1 MTVHY
6 CHDLPL
12 SSPPSLPSARE
23 SHRISPRQAV
33 FVGRHHEL
41 VELRAGLEDA
51 ATSRGRFFLDVMKAG
66 IVKTRLVE
74 ERARYASERGH
85 LVVWGRCWE
94 GGGAPPYWPWIQV
107 IRACLPRVADAAGA
121 PYLAQLVPE
130 LGGLQAP
137 APPVP
142 PQSEHARFYL
152 FDAVATFLRS
162 RPDHTPLVL
171 VFDDLQW
178 ADTPSLLLLQFLVHE
193 LRDTAML
200 VVATYR
206 EMEARQS
213 PHVADI
219 LGALARDGRHLPLRG
234 FGEEE
239 VALFI
244 EGKTGRSASAALVRA
259 VHHET
264 EGNPFF
270 VDEIVHLL
278 VSEGTLEPRGTS
290 ISPRLP
296 VPEGVREAIRR
307 RLAPLPAPCRDALT
321 LASVVGREFGLGA
334 LQRACG
340 LGADALLEVLR
351 PALGREILVRDPRA
365 AGRYRFAHALIRET
379 IYEELGAAERARLH
393 GRIGDVLE
401 ALHEMD
407 PTPHLATLA
416 HHFLEAVPAGG
427 AEKAITYSTRAA
439 RYAEASLAYEDA
451 AVLFERA
458 LEVLAEAHPADAR
471 ERTELLLA
479 RGGAQWKAG
488 DGPGARETF
497 RQAAD
502 IARRIGDARL
512 LARSTLGFAGEGSR
526 LLWVRSGVVDQP
538 RIELLEEA
546 LDGLGDRDPGLRAR
560 PLARLAINLYWTPEP
575 ERVLA
580 LSEEAVTLARQLG
593 DPRDLAAVLRARWI
607 ALWRPEAAAER
618 LAIADEIVR
627 LGEQTADRELAL
639 LGRRFRIVG
648 FLEHGDVVA
657 ADREIEAWAQI
668 AGALR
673 QPPYLTDLAMW
684 RATRAIMDGRFAEG
698 DEHAGRALE
707 LGEREPEVE
716 PAMRH
721 AVQMSVLHFH
731 RGHIEQAVGA
741 AAPPSYAPASMLL
754 RCHRI
759 FSWSETGRTAEARR
773 DLRALATNG
782 FDLPRDGGWLVY
794 TSLLAAVAAE
804 LNDRASAARLYDL
817 LLPYAGRLG
826 IVGAGLACWGS
837 ISCYL
842 GLLAS
847 ALGRVADATR
857 HFEDAAKVHERIGA
871 RPFLAWTQFAHA
883 RLLLTCDPGA
893 RREAT
898 TLLTNSLA
906 TARELGMDGLV
917 TKIRR
922 LGLET
927 AATVDAPEPADG
939 DAVFRYE
946 GDFWTVAYAGK
957 LVRLRHG
964 KGLGDIAILLANPG
978 KEIHVADLIA
988 ASTSAP
994 PDPRSAP
1001 AAELVAQG
1009 LRVSPGVSG
1018 DPVLDRRARA
1028 DYRERPADLHRELD
1042 DAERCH
1048 DEGRVARARAEIE
1061 FIAGELAS
1069 AFGLGGRG
1077 RRAGS
1082 PIERARKAVAS
1093 RIRFSLTHIARVHP
1107 ALADHLRHYIRTGTI
1122 CTYVVP
1128 DEPVRWNV

>member
-1 MTVHY
+1 MI
-6 CHDLPL
+6 
-12 SSPPSLPSARE
+12 SAMPPPH
-23 SHRISPRQAV
+23 HRTEAV

-51 ATSRGRFFLDVMKAG
+51 VGGRGRSFLVVGEAG
-66 IVKTRLVE
+66 IGKTRLVE
-74 ERARYASERGH
+74 ELAREAAERGH
-85 LVVWGRCWE
+85 LVLWGRCWE
-94 GGGAPPYWPWIQV
+94 GEGAPPYWPWIQV
-107 IRACLPRVADAAGA
+107 IRAYLRIAHSEALPRVAGGAGA

-130 LGGLQAP
+130 LGGIQSP
-137 APPVP
+137 GPSVP

-152 FDAVATFLRS
+152 FDAVATFLQT

-206 EMEARQS
+206 ELEARQN
-213 PHVADI
+213 PHVADV

-259 VHHET
+259 VHRET

-278 VSEGTLEPRGTS
+278 VAEGTLERWDATIPG
-290 ISPRLP
+290 RLP
-296 VPEGVREAIRR
+296 VPQGVREAIRR
-307 RLAPLPAPCRDALT
+307 RLAPLPAPCKDALT

-340 LGADALLEVLR
+340 LGADALLEVLG
-351 PALGREILVRDPRA
+351 PALGREILVPDPRT

-393 GRIGDVLE
+393 GRIGEVLE
-401 ALHEMD
+401 ALHQMD
-407 PTPHLATLA
+407 PTPQLATLA

-427 AEKAITYSTRAA
+427 AEKAIAYSTRAA

-471 ERTELLLA
+471 ERCELLLA

-502 IARRIGDARL
+502 IARRIGDAPL
-512 LARSTLGFAGEGSR
+512 LARSALGFAGEGSR

-546 LDGLGDRDPGLRAR
+546 LEGLGDRDPGLRAR
-560 PLARLAINLYWTPEP
+560 LLARLAINLYWAPEP

-607 ALWRPEAAAER
+607 ALWRPETPEER
-618 LAIADEIVR
+618 LAIADEIVH
-627 LGEQTADRELAL
+627 LGERMADRELAL

-648 FLEHGDVVA
+648 FLEQGDVVA

-668 AGALR
+668 AGELR

-698 DEHAGRALE
+698 EEHARRALE

-721 AVQMSVLHFH
+721 AVQMAVLQFH
-731 RGHIEQAVGA
+731 RGQLEHAIGA
-741 AAPPSYAPASMLL
+741 AGPRSYAPAAVLL

-759 FSWSETGRTAEARR
+759 FVWSETGRTAEARR
-773 DLRALATNG
+773 DLRALAKDG
-782 FDLPRDGGWLVY
+782 FELPRDGGWLVY
-794 TSLLAAVAAE
+794 MSLLAAVAAE

-817 LLPYAGRLG
+817 LLPYADRLG

-837 ISCYL
+837 ISSYL

-871 RPFLAWTQFAHA
+871 RPFLAWTQLSHA
-883 RLLLTCDPGA
+883 RLLLTGDAGA
-893 RREAT
+893 RRSEAT
-898 TLLTNSLA
+898 ALLASALA

-917 TKIRR
+917 AKLRG
-922 LGLET
+922 LGLEP
-927 AATVDAPEPADG
+927 AATAGGQEPADG
-939 DAVFRYE
+939 DAVFRNE

-957 LVRLRHG
+957 AVRLRHG

-988 ASTSAP
+988 ASASAS
-994 PDPRSAP
+994 PDPRSTP

-1009 LRVSPGVSG
+1009 LRVSGDVSG
-1018 DPVLDRRARA
+1018 DAVLDRQARA
-1028 DYRERPADLHRELD
+1028 DYRERLADLHRELE
-1042 DAERCH
+1042 DAERCN
-1048 DEGRVARARAEIE
+1048 DEGRVARARAELD

-1107 ALADHLRHYIRTGTI
+1107 ALAHHLRRYIRTGTI

-1128 DEPVRWNV
+1128 DEPVRWSV

>member
-1 MTVHY
+1 MI
-6 CHDLPL
+6 PAM
-12 SSPPSLPSARE
+12 PPPNQRTE
-23 SHRISPRQAV
+23 AV
-33 FVGRHHEL
+33 FVGRHDEL

-51 ATSRGRFFLDVMKAG
+51 VTGRGRFFLVVGEAG
-66 IVKTRLVE
+66 IGKTRLVE
-74 ERARYASERGH
+74 ELAREAAERGH
-85 LVVWGRCWE
+85 LVLWGRCWE
-94 GGGAPPYWPWIQV
+94 GEGAPPYWPWIQV
-107 IRACLPRVADAAGA
+107 IRTYLRIARSEGPPRVAGGAGA

-130 LGGLQAP
+130 LGGLDSP
-137 APPVP
+137 APSAP

-152 FDAVATFLRS
+152 FDAVATFLGS
-162 RPDHTPLVL
+162 RPDRTPLVL

-206 EMEARQS
+206 EIEARQN

-219 LGALARDGRHLPLRG
+219 LGALARDGRHLALRG

-259 VHHET
+259 VHRET

-278 VSEGTLEPRGTS
+278 VGGAPERWDAT
-290 ISPRLP
+290 IAQRLP
-296 VPEGVREAIRR
+296 VPQGVREAIRR
-307 RLAPLPAPCRDALT
+307 RLAPLPAPCKDALT
-321 LASVVGREFGLGA
+321 LASVVGREFGLAA

-351 PALGREILVRDPRA
+351 PALGREILVRDPRT
-365 AGRYRFAHALIRET
+365 AGRYRFPHALIRET
-379 IYEELGAAERARLH
+379 IYEQLDAAERARLH
-393 GRIGDVLE
+393 GRIGEVLE

-458 LEVLAEAHPADAR
+458 LEVLAEAHPADVR
-471 ERTELLLA
+471 ERCELLLA

-488 DGPGARETF
+488 DGSGARETF

-502 IARRIGDARL
+502 IARRIGDAPL
-512 LARSTLGFAGEGSR
+512 FARSALGFAGEGSR

-538 RIELLEEA
+538 RIELLQEA
-546 LDGLGDRDPGLRAR
+546 LDGLGERDPGLRAR
-560 PLARLAINLYWTPEP
+560 LLARLAINLYWAPEP

-607 ALWRPEAAAER
+607 ALWRPETAEER

-668 AGALR
+668 AGELR

-684 RATRAIMDGRFAEG
+684 RATRAIMDGRFTEG
-698 DEHAGRALE
+698 EEHARRALE
-707 LGEREPEVE
+707 IGEREPEVE
-716 PAMRH
+716 PGMRH
-721 AVQMSVLHFH
+721 AVQMAVLQFH
-731 RGHIEQAVGA
+731 RGQLEHAIGA
-741 AAPPSYAPASMLL
+741 AGPRSYAPAAMLL

-759 FSWSETGRTAEARR
+759 FWWSETGRTAEARR
-773 DLRALATNG
+773 DLRALAKDG
-782 FDLPRDGGWLVY
+782 FELPRDGGWLVY

-804 LNDRASAARLYDL
+804 LNDRASAARLYEL
-817 LLPYAGRLG
+817 VLPYADRLG

-847 ALGRVADATR
+847 ALGRVAEATR

-871 RPFLAWTQFAHA
+871 RRFLAWTQLSHA
-883 RLLLTCDPGA
+883 RLLLTCDAGA
-893 RREAT
+893 RRSEAT
-898 TLLTNSLA
+898 ALLASALA

-917 TKIRR
+917 AKMRG

-927 AATVDAPEPADG
+927 AATIGGQEPADG
-939 DAVFRYE
+939 DAVFRHE

-957 LVRLRHG
+957 AVRLRHG

-988 ASTSAP
+988 ASASAS
-994 PDPRSAP
+994 PDPRSGP

-1009 LRVSPGVSG
+1009 LRVSRDVSG
-1018 DPVLDRRARA
+1018 DAVLDR
-1028 DYRERPADLHRELD
+1028 H
-1042 DAERCH
+1042 
-1048 DEGRVARARAEIE
+1048 
-1061 FIAGELAS
+1061 
-1069 AFGLGGRG
+1069 
-1077 RRAGS
+1077 
-1082 PIERARKAVAS
+1082 
-1093 RIRFSLTHIARVHP
+1093 
-1107 ALADHLRHYIRTGTI
+1107 
-1122 CTYVVP
+1122 
-1128 DEPVRWNV
+1128 

>member
-1 MTVHY
+1 MI
-6 CHDLPL
+6 
-12 SSPPSLPSARE
+12 SAM
-23 SHRISPRQAV
+23 PAG

-51 ATSRGRFFLDVMKAG
+51 ATRRGRFFLVVGEAG
-66 IVKTRLVE
+66 IGKTRLVE
-74 ERARYASERGH
+74 ELAREAAERGH
-85 LVVWGRCWE
+85 LVLWGRCWE
-94 GGGAPPYWPWIQV
+94 GEGAPPYWPWIQV
-107 IRACLPRVADAAGA
+107 IRTYLRIARSDGLPRVAGGAGA

-130 LGGLQAP
+130 LGGLQSP
-137 APPVP
+137 APSVP
-142 PQSEHARFYL
+142 RQSEHARFYL
-152 FDAVATFLRS
+152 FDAVVTFLQS

-178 ADTPSLLLLQFLVHE
+178 ADAPSLLLLQFLVHE

-206 EMEARQS
+206 EIEARQN

-259 VHHET
+259 VHRET

-278 VSEGTLEPRGTS
+278 AAEEALERQDATVARG
-290 ISPRLP
+290 LP
-296 VPEGVREAIRR
+296 VPQGVREAIRR

-334 LQRACG
+334 VQHACG
-340 LGADALLEVLR
+340 LGADALLDVLG
-351 PALGREILVRDPRA
+351 PALGREILVRDPRR

-393 GRIGDVLE
+393 GRIGEVLE
-401 ALHEMD
+401 TLHQRD

-458 LEVLAEAHPADAR
+458 LEVLAEGRPADAR
-471 ERTELLLA
+471 ERCELLLA

-488 DGPGARETF
+488 DGHGARETF
-497 RQAAD
+497 RQAAE
-502 IARRIGDARL
+502 IARRVGDPAL
-512 LARSTLGFAGEGSR
+512 LARSALGFAGEGSR

-538 RIELLEEA
+538 RIELLQEA
-546 LDGLGDRDPGLRAR
+546 LDGLGERDPGLRAR
-560 PLARLAINLYWTPEP
+560 LLARLAVNLYWAP
-575 ERVLA
+575 ERERGLA
-580 LSEEAVTLARQLG
+580 RRGEAVA
-593 DPRDLAAVLRARWI
+593 RAR
-607 ALWRPEAAAER
+607 
-618 LAIADEIVR
+618 
-627 LGEQTADRELAL
+627 
-639 LGRRFRIVG
+639 
-648 FLEHGDVVA
+648 
-657 ADREIEAWAQI
+657 
-668 AGALR
+668 
-673 QPPYLTDLAMW
+673 
-684 RATRAIMDGRFAEG
+684 
-698 DEHAGRALE
+698 RALE
-707 LGEREPEVE
+707 LGEPEPEVE

-721 AVQMSVLHFH
+721 AVQMAVLQFH
-731 RGHIEQAVGA
+731 RGQLEHATGA
-741 AAPPSYAPASMLL
+741 AAPRSYAPAAMLL

-773 DLRALATNG
+773 DLRTLAKDG
-782 FDLPRDGGWLVY
+782 FELPRDGGWLVY

-804 LNDRASAARLYDL
+804 LNDRASAARLYEL
-817 LLPYAGRLG
+817 LLPYADRLG

-847 ALGRVADATR
+847 ALGRVAEATR

-871 RPFLAWTQFAHA
+871 RPFLAWSQLSHA
-883 RLLLTCDPGA
+883 RLLLTGDAGA
-893 RREAT
+893 RRSEAT
-898 TLLTNSLA
+898 ALLASALA

-917 TKIRR
+917 AKMRG
-922 LGLET
+922 LGLES
-927 AATVDAPEPADG
+927 AATAGGQEPADG
-939 DAVFRYE
+939 DAVFHNE

-957 LVRLRHG
+957 AVRLRHG

-988 ASTSAP
+988 ASASAS
-994 PDPRSAP
+994 PDPRSGP

-1009 LRVSPGVSG
+1009 LRVSRDVSG
-1018 DPVLDRRARA
+1018 DAPLDHRARA
-1028 DYRERPADLHRELD
+1028 DYRERLADLHRELD
-1042 DAERCH
+1042 DAERCN
-1048 DEGRVARARAEIE
+1048 DEGRVARARAELD

-1107 ALADHLRHYIRTGTI
+1107 ALARHLRRYIRTGTI
-1122 CTYVVP
+1122 CTYAVP
-1128 DEPVRWNV
+1128 DEPVRWSV

>member
-1 MTVHY
+1 MISVM
-6 CHDLPL
+6 
-12 SSPPSLPSARE
+12 PPPHQRTE
-23 SHRISPRQAV
+23 AV

-51 ATSRGRFFLDVMKAG
+51 VTGRGRFFLVVGEAG
-66 IVKTRLVE
+66 VGKTRLVE
-74 ERARYASERGH
+74 ELGREAAERGH
-85 LVVWGRCWE
+85 LVLWGRCWE
-94 GGGAPPYWPWIQV
+94 GEGAPPYWPWIQV
-107 IRACLPRVADAAGA
+107 IRTYLRIARSDGLPRVAGGAGA

-130 LGGLQAP
+130 LGGLQSP
-137 APPVP
+137 GPSVP

-152 FDAVATFLRS
+152 FNAVVTFLQS

-178 ADTPSLLLLQFLVHE
+178 ADAPSLVLLQFRVHE

-206 EMEARQS
+206 ELEARQN
-213 PHVADI
+213 PHVADV

-259 VHHET
+259 VHRET

-278 VSEGTLEPRGTS
+278 VAEEALAPWDATIPR
-290 ISPRLP
+290 RLP
-296 VPEGVREAIRR
+296 VPQGVREAIRR

-321 LASVVGREFGLGA
+321 LASVVGREFGLAA

-458 LEVLAEAHPADAR
+458 LEVLAEGRPADAR
-471 ERTELLLA
+471 ERCELLLA

-488 DGPGARETF
+488 DGHGARETF
-497 RQAAD
+497 RQAAE
-502 IARRIGDARL
+502 IARRVGDPAL
-512 LARSTLGFAGEGSR
+512 LARSALGFAGEGSR

-538 RIELLEEA
+538 RIELLQEA
-546 LDGLGDRDPGLRAR
+546 LDGLGERDPGLRAR
-560 PLARLAINLYWTPEP
+560 LLARLAINLDWAPEP

-607 ALWRPEAAAER
+607 ALWRPEAAGER

-648 FLEHGDVVA
+648 FLEHGNVAA
-657 ADREIEAWAQI
+657 ADREIEASAQI
-668 AGALR
+668 AGELR
-673 QPPYLTDLAMW
+673 QPVYLTDLAMW

-698 DEHAGRALE
+698 EEQARRALE
-707 LGEREPEVE
+707 LGRDEPDVE
-716 PAMRH
+716 ARMRY
-721 AVQMSVLHFH
+721 ATQMSVLWFH
-731 RGHIEQAVGA
+731 RGELEYVA
-741 AAPPSYAPASMLL
+741 AGLPRADAPVAPLL
-754 RCHRI
+754 RCHRV
-759 FSWSETGRTAEARR
+759 FVASEGGREAEARR
-773 DLRALATNG
+773 
-782 FDLPRDGGWLVY
+782 
-794 TSLLAAVAAE
+794 E
-804 LNDRASAARLYDL
+804 L
-817 LLPYAGRLG
+817 
-826 IVGAGLACWGS
+826 
-837 ISCYL
+837 
-842 GLLAS
+842 S
-847 ALGRVADATR
+847 AL
-857 HFEDAAKVHERIGA
+857 ER
-871 RPFLAWTQFAHA
+871 
-883 RLLLTCDPGA
+883 
-893 RREAT
+893 
-898 TLLTNSLA
+898 
-906 TARELGMDGLV
+906 
-917 TKIRR
+917 
-922 LGLET
+922 
-927 AATVDAPEPADG
+927 
-939 DAVFRYE
+939 E
-946 GDFWTVAYAGK
+946 G
-957 LVRLRHG
+957 
-964 KGLGDIAILLANPG
+964 
-978 KEIHVADLIA
+978 
-988 ASTSAP
+988 
-994 PDPRSAP
+994 
-1001 AAELVAQG
+1001 
-1009 LRVSPGVSG
+1009 
-1018 DPVLDRRARA
+1018 
-1028 DYRERPADLHRELD
+1028 
-1042 DAERCH
+1042 
-1048 DEGRVARARAEIE
+1048 
-1061 FIAGELAS
+1061 
-1069 AFGLGGRG
+1069 
-1077 RRAGS
+1077 
-1082 PIERARKAVAS
+1082 
-1093 RIRFSLTHIARVHP
+1093 
-1107 ALADHLRHYIRTGTI
+1107 
-1122 CTYVVP
+1122 
-1128 DEPVRWNV
+1128 

>member
-1 MTVHY
+1 MISAMPP
-6 CHDLPL
+6 PL
-12 SSPPSLPSARE
+12 QRAE
-23 SHRISPRQAV
+23 AV
-33 FVGRHHEL
+33 FVGRHREF
-41 VELRAGLEDA
+41 VELRAGMEDA
-51 ATSRGRFFLDVMKAG
+51 VAGSGRFFLVVGEAG
-66 IVKTRLVE
+66 IGKTRLVE
-74 ERARYASERGH
+74 ELAREAAARGH
-85 LVVWGRCWE
+85 LVLWGRCWE
-94 GGGAPPYWPWIQV
+94 SEGAPPYWPWIQV
-107 IRACLPRVADAAGA
+107 IRAYLRIAHSEGLPRVAGGAGA
-121 PYLAQLVPE
+121 SYLAQLVPE
-130 LGGLQAP
+130 LAGIQSPGP
-137 APPVP
+137 SVP

-206 EMEARQS
+206 EMEARQN
-213 PHVADI
+213 PNVADI

-259 VHHET
+259 VHRET

-278 VSEGTLEPRGTS
+278 VGGAPERWDATIAR
-290 ISPRLP
+290 RLP
-296 VPEGVREAIRR
+296 VPQGVREAIRR
-307 RLAPLPAPCRDALT
+307 RLAPLPAPCKDALT

-351 PALGREILVRDPRA
+351 PALGREILVRDPRT

-393 GRIGDVLE
+393 GRIGEVLE

-471 ERTELLLA
+471 ERCELLLA

-488 DGPGARETF
+488 DGPGAREAF

-502 IARRIGDARL
+502 IARRIGDAPL
-512 LARSTLGFAGEGSR
+512 LARSALGFAGEGSR

-538 RIELLEEA
+538 RIALLEEA
-546 LDGLGDRDPGLRAR
+546 LDGLGERDPGLRAR
-560 PLARLAINLYWTPEP
+560 LLARLAINLYWAPEP

-580 LSEEAVTLARQLG
+580 LSAEAVTLARQLG

-607 ALWRPEAAAER
+607 ALWRPETPEER

-627 LGEQTADRELAL
+627 LGERMADRELPL

-668 AGALR
+668 AGELR

-698 DEHAGRALE
+698 EEHARRALE

-721 AVQMSVLHFH
+721 AVQMAVLQFH
-731 RGHIEQAVGA
+731 RGQLEHAIGTAG
-741 AAPPSYAPASMLL
+741 PRSYAPAAVLL

-759 FSWSETGRTAEARR
+759 FFWSETGRTAEARR
-773 DLRALATNG
+773 DLRALAKDG
-782 FDLPRDGGWLVY
+782 FELPRDGGWLVY
-794 TSLLAAVAAE
+794 MSLLAAVAAE
-804 LNDRASAARLYDL
+804 LNARASAARLYDL
-817 LLPYAGRLG
+817 LLPYADRLA

-871 RPFLAWTQFAHA
+871 RPFLAWTQLSHA
-883 RLLLTCDPGA
+883 RLLLTCDAGA
-893 RREAT
+893 RSSEAT
-898 TLLTNSLA
+898 ALLASALA

-917 TKIRR
+917 AKMRG
-922 LGLET
+922 LGLEA
-927 AATVDAPEPADG
+927 AATVGGQEPADG
-939 DAVFRYE
+939 DAVFRHE

-957 LVRLRHG
+957 AVRLRHG

-988 ASTSAP
+988 ASTGAP

-1018 DPVLDRRARA
+1018 DAVLDRRARA
-1028 DYRERPADLHRELD
+1028 DYRERLADLHRELD
-1042 DAERCH
+1042 DGERCN
-1048 DEGRVARARAEIE
+1048 DEGRVARARAELD

-1107 ALADHLRHYIRTGTI
+1107 ALADHLRRYIRTGTI

-1128 DEPVRWNV
+1128 DEPVRWRV